1 MRKRILFAVACA
13 ALTLGGLQA
22 KHGHGHDDDDDYGH
36 DREYRGHY
44 HDDYDRD
51 HDRCEHRRN
60 LPPGLERQLVRNG
73 HLPPGLE
80 KKMHPVPDEIC
91 RRLPP
96 PPPDCVRGYY
106 GGHVI
111 FYNPRTSVI
120 FNVFAGITVSR

>member
-1 MRKRILFAVACA
+1 MRKKVLFAVACA

-22 KHGHGHDDDDDYGH
+22 KHGHDKDDDDYGH

-44 HDDYDRD
+44 RDDYDRD
-51 HDRCEHRRN
+51 HDRYEHRQN

-80 KKMHPVPDEIC
+80 KKMHPVPVEVC

-120 FNVFAGITVSR
+120 FNVFAGITLSR

>member
-1 MRKRILFAVACA
+1 MRKKILFAVACA

-22 KHGHGHDDDDDYGH
+22 KHGHDKDDDYGH

-44 HDDYDRD
+44 HGRD
-51 HDRCEHRRN
+51 

-80 KKMHPVPDEIC
+80 MKMHPVPVEVC

-120 FNVFAGITVSR
+120 FNVFAGITISR

>member
-1 MRKRILFAVACA
+1 MRKKILFAVACA

-22 KHGHGHDDDDDYGH
+22 KHGHDDDDYGH

-44 HDDYDRD
+44 RDDYDRD
-51 HDRCEHRRN
+51 HDRYEHRRN

-80 KKMHPVPDEIC
+80 KKMHPVPVEVC

-120 FNVFAGITVSR
+120 FNVFAGITLSH

>member
-1 MRKRILFAVACA
+1 MRSKIVFVLACA

-22 KHGHGHDDDDDYGH
+22 KHGHDRDDDHYGH
-36 DREYRGHY
+36 DRQFRGHY
-44 HDDYDRD
+44 RDDYDRD
-51 HDRCEHRRN
+51 HDRYDHRRN

-80 KKMHPVPDEIC
+80 KKMHPVPEVVY

-96 PPPDCVRGYY
+96 LPPDCVRGYY

-111 FYNPRTSVI
+111 VYNPHTSVI
-120 FNVFAGITVSR
+120 FNVFAGITISH

>member
-1 MRKRILFAVACA
+1 MRKKMLLAVACA

-22 KHGHGHDDDDDYGH
+22 AHGHDEDDAYGH
-36 DREYRGHY
+36 DRKYRGHY
-44 HDDYDRD
+44 HDDFDRH
-51 HDRCEHRRN
+51 HDSYEHGRR

-80 KKMHPVPDEIC
+80 KKMHPVPEVVC

-96 PPPDCVRGYY
+96 VPPDCVRGYY

-120 FNVFAGITVSR
+120 FNVFAGITISR

>member
-1 MRKRILFAVACA
+1 MRKKILFAVACA

-22 KHGHGHDDDDDYGH
+22 KHGHDKDDDDYGH

-44 HDDYDRD
+44 HDDYDRH
-51 HDRCEHRRN
+51 HDRYEHRRN
-60 LPPGLERQLVRNG
+60 LPPALERQLVRNG

-80 KKMHPVPDEIC
+80 KKMHPVPDEVC

-120 FNVFAGITVSR
+120 FNVFAGITISR